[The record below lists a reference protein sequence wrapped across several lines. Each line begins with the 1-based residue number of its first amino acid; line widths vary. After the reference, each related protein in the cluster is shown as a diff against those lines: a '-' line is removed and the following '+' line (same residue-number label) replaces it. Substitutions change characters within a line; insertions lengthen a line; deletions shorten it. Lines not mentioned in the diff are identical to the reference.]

1 MSIASEPVKECR
13 LGADRRG
20 ENAAGDAQIPQRQ
33 TAVQR
38 CREVMVDEQE
48 GQKEEE
54 EDKLCPQ
61 TSETENDAAHESRVR
76 RMKRKIQISK

>member
-1 MSIASEPVKECR
+1 MPARCR
-13 LGADRRG
+13 PAR

-54 EDKLCPQ
+54 EVKLYLR
-61 TSETENDAAHESRVR
+61 TSESERRWAQVESQT
-76 RMKRKIQISK
+76 K